1 MGNKV
6 AIIGLG
12 HVGATVATNIV
23 TAGIASELV
32 LIDEQDQVARA
43 NAFDLTDQQAY
54 LATTTK
60 LSFIPY
66 HDDWT
71 TLADADVI
79 IFAAGNI
86 KIVLGNPNDRS
97 NNRVGELAN
106 SVRIVKEVGPRIKQS
121 GFHGVM
127 ICISNPC
134 DVIAQLMQQESGLP
148 AHAVF
153 GTGTSLDTARLH
165 RAVAT
170 AVNKSITD
178 VAGYVIGEHGETQF
192 AA

>member
-43 NAFDLTDQQAY
+43 NAFD
-54 LATTTK
+54 
-60 LSFIPY
+60 
-66 HDDWT
+66 
-71 TLADADVI
+71 ADVI

-106 SVRIVKEVGPRIKQS
+106 SARIVKEVGPRIKQS

-153 GTGTSLDTARLH
+153 GTETSLDTARLH